1 MVARKDLEK
10 KYALISIYNKN
21 KLKYLCTNLN
31 KNNYNFISTGSTGS
45 KIRELGYKC
54 LEVSK
59 ITGFKEMFDGR
70 IKTINPQLFSSLL
83 YIRDNPNHVKQ
94 FHSLKVPN
102 IELVVVNLYPFEKY
116 SKANNKNKAIEM
128 IDIGGPS
135 LIRAA
140 SKNYRFITTVTDT
153 NDYSKLITNLN
164 KNGGETDLKFRKE
177 MAKKT
182 FKITSN
188 YDRLIFDW
196 FSNEK

>member
-1 MVARKDLEK
+1 MVTRKDLEK
-10 KYALISIYNKN
+10 KYALISVYNKN

-31 KNNYNFISTGSTGS
+31 KNKFNFISTGSTGS

-70 IKTINPQLFSSLL
+70 IKTINPKLFSSLL
-83 YIRDNPNHVKQ
+83 YVRDNPNHVKQ
-94 FHSLKVPN
+94 FNSLKAPN

-116 SKANNKNKAIEM
+116 LKTNNKNKTIEM

-140 SKNYRFITTVTDT
+140 SKNYKFITTITDT
-153 NDYSKLITNLN
+153 NDYSKLISNLN
-164 KNGGETDLKFRKE
+164 KNDGETDIKFRKD

-182 FKITSN
+182 FKITSS